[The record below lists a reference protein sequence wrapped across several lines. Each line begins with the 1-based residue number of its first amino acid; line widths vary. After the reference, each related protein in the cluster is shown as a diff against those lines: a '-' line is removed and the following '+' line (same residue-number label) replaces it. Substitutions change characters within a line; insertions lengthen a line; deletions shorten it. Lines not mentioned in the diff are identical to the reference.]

1 MGTLVTNIRYGFRML
16 AKNPAFTTVAVIAL
30 ALGIGAN
37 TAIFSVVNSILLRS
51 LPFHDPSSLV
61 MVWEKSR
68 LNDRNV
74 ISPADYKDWKA
85 QNHVFGD
92 LAAVVDIFRVNFTG
106 TGEPEELLAGAVTAN
121 FFHMIGVKPIIGRTF
136 LDGED
141 TRGRERVAVLS
152 HRLWRRRFGSDTGI
166 VGKNI
171 KLGGDLYQ
179 VIGVLPPDFRW
190 NNRQTDVWMP
200 YVLEPGRD
208 YRATSGRFMNAV
220 GRLKPGVTLQ
230 QAQTEM
236 SGIARRLEVQ
246 YPEFNKNW
254 GVNLVPLHEQ
264 TVGQVRLALLVLLA
278 AVGFVLL
285 IACVN
290 VANLLLARAAS
301 RQREIA
307 VRAALGAG
315 RRRLIWQLLTE
326 SVLLATLGGALGLM
340 LAIWGV
346 DALVALGPDSIP
358 RLSDIGIDRTAF
370 AFTALISI
378 LTGILFGIA
387 PAIEISKTNLSDALK
402 EGGRSAGSNLRHR
415 RTRSLLVVCE
425 VAVALVLLIGAGLM
439 IRSFGRLGAVNPGFR
454 ADNLLTLR
462 LTLGSAKYAQDP
474 AVVAFFKNAVERIG
488 RLPGVQSAGTINFLP
503 LTGMASATGFDIVG
517 RPDPGVG
524 NKPVTGVRVVD
535 PNYFRTMGIPLL
547 AGRGFTERDTKD
559 SPRVLIISQTL
570 AHRYFADE
578 NPIGKKLIIQ
588 WNDTIPDEIVG
599 VAGDILHDG
608 LDARPEAIIYWPHA
622 RMPYNFMTMAV
633 RTPGDPMRLA
643 PAVIR
648 EIHSMDAD
656 QPIAE
661 VRPMNDVVA
670 ESVARQRFNMTLLG
684 IFASVALALAAVGIY
699 GVMSYSVTQRTQ
711 EIGIRMAL
719 GARRADVVRMVV
731 GHGVGLAIAG
741 IGIGLAFAFAL
752 TRVMNTL
759 LFGVT
764 ATDPLTYAGLS
775 ALLLFVTA
783 VACYVPARRATRI
796 DPTVAL
802 RYE

>member
-1 MGTLVTNIRYGFRML
+1 MGTLLTNIRYGFRML
-16 AKNPAFTTVAVIAL
+16 AKNPGFTAVAVIAL

-106 TGEPEELLAGAVTAN
+106 NGEPEELLAGAVTAN
-121 FFHMIGVKPIIGRTF
+121 FFHMIGVKPIVGRTF

-200 YVLEPGRD
+200 FVLEPGRD
-208 YRATSGRFMNAV
+208 YRATSGRYMNAV

-236 SGIARRLEVQ
+236 SGIARRLEEQ
-246 YPEFNKNW
+246 YPVFNKNW

-326 SVLLATLGGALGLM
+326 SVLLATLGGALGLV

-378 LTGILFGIA
+378 VTGVLFGIA
-387 PAIEISKTNLSDALK
+387 PAVEISKTNLSDALK

-474 AVVAFFKNAVERIG
+474 AVIAFFRNAVERIG

-547 AGRGFTERDTKD
+547 AGRGFTERDTKG

-570 AHRYFADE
+570 AHRFFADE

-588 WNDTIPDEIVG
+588 WDDSIPDEIVG
-599 VAGDILHDG
+599 VVGDILHDG
-608 LDARPEAIIYWPHA
+608 LDARPEATIYWPHA
-622 RMPYNFMTMAV
+622 RMPYPFMTIAV
-633 RTPGDPMRLA
+633 RTLGDPKRLA
-643 PAVIR
+643 TTVIR
-648 EIHSMDAD
+648 EIHSMEAD
-656 QPIAE
+656 QPVAE

-719 GARRADVVRMVV
+719 GARRSDVVRMVV
-731 GHGVGLAIAG
+731 GHGVGLSIAG

-783 VACYVPARRATRI
+783 VACYVPARRATRV